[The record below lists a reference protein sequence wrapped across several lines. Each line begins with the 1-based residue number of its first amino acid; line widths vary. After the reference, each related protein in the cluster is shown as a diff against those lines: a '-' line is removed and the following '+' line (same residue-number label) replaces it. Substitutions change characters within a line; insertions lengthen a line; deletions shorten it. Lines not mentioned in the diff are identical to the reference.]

1 MITLLPKSSNTNT
14 CLIVLEIGSP
24 KDNMNGSEVHSYYWN
39 GNLEDIKKYCESDVR
54 ASIEVSKK
62 IYI

>member
-1 MITLLPKSSNTNT
+1 
-14 CLIVLEIGSP
+14 LEIESP
-24 KDNMNGSEVHSYYWN
+24 KDNINGSEVHSYYWN